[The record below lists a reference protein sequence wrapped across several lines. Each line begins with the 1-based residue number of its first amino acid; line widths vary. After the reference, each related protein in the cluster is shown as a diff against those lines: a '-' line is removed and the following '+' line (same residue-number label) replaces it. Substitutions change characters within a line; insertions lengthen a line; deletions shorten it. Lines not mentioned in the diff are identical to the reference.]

1 MKMMERF
8 RQLMLTAAML
18 LPMLAFGLVACD
30 SEEENDIGD
39 GKAPFESLPVTST
52 VTAKDFKMSDIDAL
66 VEMSLKM
73 EGLRVQYAKMM
84 SNGWKN
90 ELYSG
95 PGEYTDGSKFYDY
108 VADLLDNAE
117 QYQAALER
125 LEKDGILKK
134 TTVTRGIMLDFAN
147 WCYSLN
153 APKEVAY
160 ERMLTILNKNK
171 VTGNM
176 AAMQALFNSVP
187 EKHKC
192 GMTDAKQWFVNL
204 YAGEYKN
211 KGMSIHDAWLTVGAG
226 EGNGPLAQYFDTY
239 AELYDKGPGNPRWK
253 DSHEVIKDVA
263 EKGGTFYVS
272 CVDEVTGGY
281 VGKMVDINDISQETI
296 NLAKKIREGKATTS
310 DLKKFA
316 ANLGSKYVKDKA
328 GDLIGEDPGG
338 LERLAGEITDYVTT
352 HAIEAADEEIAEEL
366 GVNLYEIQ
374 KNTPQ
379 GTLVTIIEDVKEGN
393 LTIGFP
399 GKDGNTHIVT
409 KPGEKNITVVTT
421 SGERI
426 TQEMPEK
433 KPGKVEVEAQPQ
445 EKKATVKLSPDKV
458 NIVATGGKTTVEI
471 LSNCPYARFRFNG
484 EEPDWLSVSRKGKT
498 LTLDAKANI
507 SEQPRTVTF
516 RVDVSF
522 EGKEADAN
530 AIITVTQAG
539 FKEED
544 DRPMIE
550 VDKTELVF
558 DANGGEQT
566 VKLDVKTYQYYGGIT
581 DDNCEDWVTVKSN
594 GSAVSLTVTVAP
606 NKTDQERTGTI
617 YAFATNK
624 EKVETEKDYV
634 LLPIT
639 VKQAAGS
646 QQQESGTYVLK
657 AGEIYFQA
665 VNCYDSSGGKNKVYG
680 TFYLK
685 NDTTISG
692 YSEDEYYYHTMNV
705 TENGRGVHVEAEC
718 VHTYYW
724 GKNAKQSEWTQSV
737 KFDIDDMSR
746 LDDGTATISGFSYRK
761 IEYEDN
767 YAGPG
772 HADSYMNSDRAFTTS
787 DILNMEAPIKYYPQI
802 YIYSAKWSKTG
813 TELSGSSYYT
823 YKRTY
828 YESNWDPEEFI
839 WGEGFISDSSNKV
852 TFTLDFTKAN
862 VAKASRS
869 GRSMLERVQQ
879 TAITPLKDMPQ

>member
-1 MKMMERF
+1 MNSKNIYYW
-8 RQLMLTAAML
+8 LL
-18 LPMLAFGLVACD
+18 LPVLALLMGACED
-30 SEEENDIGD
+30 SDNEEGTSGNDT
-39 GKAPFESLPVTST
+39 AFEALPVTST

-84 SNGWKN
+84 SNGWKD

-117 QYQAALER
+117 QYKAALER
-125 LEKDGILKK
+125 LEKDGILTKP
-134 TTVTRGIMLDFAN
+134 TVTRGIMLDFAN

-204 YAGEYKN
+204 YHGEYKN
-211 KGMSIHDAWLTVGAG
+211 KCMSIHDAWLTVG
-226 EGNGPLAQYFDTY
+226 EGDGTGPLAEYFDTY
-239 AELYDKGPGNPRWK
+239 AELYDNGPGNPRWK

-281 VGKMVDINDISQETI
+281 VSKMIDINDISQETI
-296 NLAKKIREGKATTS
+296 KLAKKIREGKATTS

-338 LERLAGEITDYVTT
+338 LERLAAEITDYATT
-352 HAIEAADEEIAEEL
+352 HAIEAADEEIAEDL
-366 GVNLYEIQ
+366 GMNLYEIQ

-379 GTLVTIIEDVKEGN
+379 GIAVTIIEDVKEGN
-393 LTIGFP
+393 VTIGFP
-399 GKDGNTHIVT
+399 DKDGDTHIVT

-421 SGERI
+421 GGERI
-426 TQEMPEK
+426 TQKVPEQ

-471 LSNCPYARFRFNG
+471 LSNCPYARFRFNDK
-484 EEPDWLSVSRKGKT
+484 EPDWLKVSRKGKT
-498 LTLDAKANI
+498 LTLDAEANT
-507 SEQPRTVTF
+507 SEQPRSVTF

-530 AIITVTQAG
+530 ATITVTQAG
-539 FKEED
+539 FKEEN

-550 VDKTELVF
+550 ADKTELTF

-581 DDNCEDWVTVKSN
+581 DDDCEDWITVKSN

-606 NKTDQERTGTI
+606 NKTGQERTGTI

-624 EKVETEKDYV
+624 ERVETEKDYV

-639 VKQAAGS
+639 VKQAAGG
-646 QQQESGTYVLK
+646 QQDNSPQWSIFGTT
-657 AGEIYFQA
+657 
-665 VNCYDSSGGKNKVYG
+665 VNIDLCS
-680 TFYLK
+680 YLK
-685 NDTTISG
+685 GSAFYRVVEIGNIG
-692 YSEDEYYYHTMNV
+692 V
-705 TENGRGVHVEAEC
+705 T
-718 VHTYYW
+718 TYYD
-724 GKNAKQSEWTQSV
+724 GAEWTVTPNGKGIDVKVEYTHDNGPLSDGFTEHKHKVASFTVDDLTLLESKKATVRNV
-737 KFDIDDMSR
+737 KFESLYTTSSPNSRDVTSTREESRFASDAVLPMTSFEYANYSSRDDYDIECWWR
-746 LDDGTATISGFSYRK
+746 LENEAVSYTDFFWKYTANHKDGTTDVMESHDMIETFEDGTPLSNSFSV
-761 IEYEDN
+761 
-767 YAGPG
+767 
-772 HADSYMNSDRAFTTS
+772 
-787 DILNMEAPIKYYPQI
+787 LL
-802 YIYSAKWSKTG
+802 
-813 TELSGSSYYT
+813 ELKNT
-823 YKRTY
+823 
-828 YESNWDPEEFI
+828 
-839 WGEGFISDSSNKV
+839 NKSRS
-852 TFTLDFTKAN
+852 T
-862 VAKASRS
+862 RS
-869 GRSMLERVQQ
+869 GRSLLERVQQ
-879 TAITPLKDMPQ
+879 TAITPLKDMPR

>member
-239 AELYDKGPGNPRWK
+239 AELYDKGSGNPRWK

-272 CVDEVTGGY
+272 CIDEVTGGY

-530 AIITVTQAG
+530 ATITVTQAG

-550 VDKTELVF
+550 ADKTELVF

-566 VKLDVKTYQYYGGIT
+566 VKLDVKTYQYYGGII

-646 QQQESGTYVLK
+646 QQDNSPQWSIFGITVNIDLCAYLTSAAFYRTVEIGNVGVTTYYDGAEWTVTPNGKGIDVKMEYTFDQEPQSDGYTSHKHIVASFSVDDLTQLESKKATVRNVKFERLYTTSHPNSNDVTSSREESRFASEAVLPMTSFSYSDYSSRDDYNIECWWQLEKEAVSYTDFFWKKTVNHKDGTTDVMESHDMIETYEDGTPLSNRFSVCLK
-657 AGEIYFQA
+657 
-665 VNCYDSSGGKNKVYG
+665 
-680 TFYLK
+680 LK
-685 NDTTISG
+685 NT
-692 YSEDEYYYHTMNV
+692 N
-705 TENGRGVHVEAEC
+705 
-718 VHTYYW
+718 
-724 GKNAKQSEWTQSV
+724 K
-737 KFDIDDMSR
+737 SR
-746 LDDGTATISGFSYRK
+746 ST
-761 IEYEDN
+761 
-767 YAGPG
+767 
-772 HADSYMNSDRAFTTS
+772 
-787 DILNMEAPIKYYPQI
+787 
-802 YIYSAKWSKTG
+802 
-813 TELSGSSYYT
+813 
-823 YKRTY
+823 
-828 YESNWDPEEFI
+828 
-839 WGEGFISDSSNKV
+839 
-852 TFTLDFTKAN
+852 
-862 VAKASRS
+862 RS

-879 TAITPLKDMPQ
+879 TAITPSKDMPQ